1 VSGERSE
8 PRAGSG
14 ATDDTRAARPN
25 GVRPRNERAGKGATR
40 EPGGA
45 TRAADRREAAERAN
59 GVLASEASEG
69 SAERRSAGDWEVDRR
84 ETSEGANGDRREP

>member
-1 VSGERSE
+1 MSERE
-8 PRAGSG
+8 EG
-14 ATDDTRAARPN
+14 AERPT
-25 GVRPRNERAGKGATR
+25 TR

-69 SAERRSAGDWEVDRR
+69 SAERSSAGER
-84 ETSEGANGDRREP
+84 SEP